1 MLIQHVIDF
10 VLLFTDISTSIFP
23 SLTFLSILNL
33 FQLEFSTAGFRR
45 ALFYQFL
52 SRTAFDYLWKW
63 RKQSYRR
70 DNKSASNWPFFLY
83 FFYLQMNTFRKLI
96 WSLGLTYCSNSYS
109 LLSSYVLCYTFWQ
122 FTGVRMEMLKA
133 ILSWL
138 CSYCLKLAAKDRR
151 IMVKKKNV
159 LNFLCYLFDRD
170 TLIFL
175 FKTLCSRWKLTLNFD
190 FELKT
195 DFFGDGVIVNLDTSI
210 LPWYL
215 VRFLYMYLCNYHAN
229 TLSWHVCKC
238 WLWNCYVSYV
248 IAAWI
253 RK

>member
-1 MLIQHVIDF
+1 MLLQHVINF

-83 FFYLQMNTFRKLI
+83 IFYLQMNTFRKLI
-96 WSLGLTYCSNSYS
+96 SSLGLTYCSNSCS
-109 LLSSYVLCYTFWQ
+109 LLSSYGLCYTFWQ
-122 FTGVRMEMLKA
+122 FTGVRMERLKA

-138 CSYCLKLAAKDRR
+138 CSYCFKWAAKDRR

-175 FKTLCSRWKLTLNFD
+175 FKTLCSRWKLTLNF
-190 FELKT
+190 
-195 DFFGDGVIVNLDTSI
+195 
-210 LPWYL
+210 
-215 VRFLYMYLCNYHAN
+215 
-229 TLSWHVCKC
+229 
-238 WLWNCYVSYV
+238 WLWIKNRLFWRWGHS
-248 IAAWI
+248 
-253 RK
+253 

>member
-1 MLIQHVIDF
+1 MLLQHVINF

-70 DNKSASNWPFFLY
+70 DNKSASNWPFFIY
-83 FFYLQMNTFRKLI
+83 FFYLQMNTFRKII
-96 WSLGLTYCSNSYS
+96 WSLGLTYYSNSCS

-122 FTGVRMEMLKA
+122 FTGVRMERLKA

-138 CSYCLKLAAKDRR
+138 CSYCLKWAAKDRR
-151 IMVKKKNV
+151 IMVKKKKCSQFFM
-159 LNFLCYLFDRD
+159 LSFWSRYFNFPLQNSLF
-170 TLIFL
+170 TLKI
-175 FKTLCSRWKLTLNFD
+175 D
-190 FELKT
+190 FEL
-195 DFFGDGVIVNLDTSI
+195 
-210 LPWYL
+210 
-215 VRFLYMYLCNYHAN
+215 
-229 TLSWHVCKC
+229 
-238 WLWNCYVSYV
+238 WLWIKNRLFWRWGHS
-248 IAAWI
+248 
-253 RK
+253 

>member
-10 VLLFTDISTSIFP
+10 VLLFTDISTSILP

-70 DNKSASNWPFFLY
+70 DNKSASNWPFFIY

-96 WSLGLTYCSNSYS
+96 WSLGLTYCSNSCS
-109 LLSSYVLCYTFWQ
+109 LLSSLVLCYIFWQ
-122 FTGVRMEMLKA
+122 FPGVRMERLNA

-138 CSYCLKLAAKDRR
+138 CSYCFKWAAKDRR
-151 IMVKKKNV
+151 IMVKEKNV
-159 LNFLCYLFDRD
+159 KIMF
-170 TLIFL
+170 
-175 FKTLCSRWKLTLNFD
+175 
-190 FELKT
+190 
-195 DFFGDGVIVNLDTSI
+195 
-210 LPWYL
+210 
-215 VRFLYMYLCNYHAN
+215 H
-229 TLSWHVCKC
+229 
-238 WLWNCYVSYV
+238 
-248 IAAWI
+248 
-253 RK
+253 